1 LTFRVGVTASAR
13 RRDGTTLYDLS
24 LLDEAP
30 EVDWEFLAENT
41 RELRPDQVAGFDGL
55 VVMSG
60 RVTAATLAGAD
71 RLLVLARLGVGYD
84 TVDVDACTKA
94 GVLLTIA
101 PDGVRRPMA
110 SSAMAFVLALAHRM
124 LQKDRNVREG
134 GWDRFENAGVGL
146 TGRTLGLIGVGNLGR
161 DVVALSEPFGMR
173 RIAYDPYLATAP
185 PGVELVPLET
195 LMREADFVVV
205 LCPLT
210 GETRGLVNAERLG
223 LMKPTAF
230 LINVARG
237 PIVDQAA
244 LTEALQERRIA
255 GAALDVFER
264 EPVEPDDPL
273 LALDNVILA
282 PHAIGMTDEIFRGC
296 GQSASRS
303 VLAVAR
309 GRVPDYVVNRDA
321 LDHPRL
327 EGLRRAEGPASR

>member
-1 LTFRVGVTASAR
+1 
-13 RRDGTTLYDLS
+13 
-24 LLDEAP
+24 
-30 EVDWEFLAENT
+30 
-41 RELRPDQVAGFDGL
+41 
-55 VVMSG
+55 
-60 RVTAATLAGAD
+60 VTAATLAGAD
-71 RLLVLARLGVGYD
+71 RLRVLARLGVGYD

-94 GVLLTIA
+94 GVLLTIT

-124 LQKDRNVREG
+124 LQKDRNVRLG
-134 GWDRFENAGVGL
+134 GWDRLEQAGVGL
-146 TGRTLGLIGVGNLGR
+146 TGRTLGLIGVGNVGR

-173 RIAYDPYLATAP
+173 RIAYDPYLGTAP

-195 LMREADFVVV
+195 LMREADFAVI

-210 GETRGLVNAERLG
+210 DETRRLVNAERLG

-230 LINVARG
+230 LVNVARG

-264 EPVEPDDPL
+264 EPPEPDDPL
-273 LALDNVILA
+273 LSLDNVILA
-282 PHAIGMTDEIFRGC
+282 PHAIGLTDEIFRGS
-296 GQSASRS
+296 GRSACRS

-327 EGLRRAEGPASR
+327 KELRR